1 MKTEQKISQMMYESL
16 VKKYEAQISEAETT
30 LLIYF
35 TNPVG
40 IGEHPQHLEE
50 MDKVIEKM
58 ANAKGKLEML
68 EIIHKY
74 NIKREEK
81 FEITEEM
88 LNVLK
93 EKNKD
98 GN

>member
-50 MDKVIEKM
+50 MDKFVEKL
-58 ANAKGKLEML
+58 ANAKDKLDAINL
-68 EIIHKY
+68 FNKY
-74 NIKREEK
+74 I
-81 FEITEEM
+81 
-88 LNVLK
+88 
-93 EKNKD
+93 
-98 GN
+98 

>member
-1 MKTEQKISQMMYESL
+1 M
-16 VKKYEAQISEAETT
+16 AEAEATI
-30 LLIYF
+30 LIYF
-35 TNPVG
+35 NNPVA

-68 EIIHKY
+68 EVIYKY

-93 EKNKD
+93 EQKGEEN

>member
-50 MDKVIEKM
+50 MDKFVEKL
-58 ANAKGKLEML
+58 ANAKDKL
-68 EIIHKY
+68 EIINHFNKY
-74 NIKREEK
+74 I
-81 FEITEEM
+81 
-88 LNVLK
+88 
-93 EKNKD
+93 
-98 GN
+98 